1 MRVADAEQIARA
13 GGEPAVELVLGLL
26 AEIALLRERVDEHDR
41 LLKQD
46 STNSSKAPSNDPLLT
61 RQQRRARER
70 ERAKQQGRKQR
81 GGQPGHEGKSR
92 EMVAP
97 ERVDDHF
104 DHAPVACGCGHRFDG
119 SEEQVADPVLRQKWE
134 LPEIVPL
141 VIEHRLH
148 RLLCPECGTA
158 VLADSEGISGS
169 AFGPRLEAH
178 VAVMAGV
185 YRLSRRQ
192 IVELL
197 GEMFG
202 CSISVGAVN
211 ATIMR
216 MSAVLAD
223 PWRELRD
230 AVRKAQAVHADET
243 SWRLRGE
250 TNWLWVAASALM
262 ACYRIDPSRSQA
274 AAKEL
279 LGEDFGSFIITD
291 RYAGYH
297 WLDVLQQQL
306 CWCHAI
312 RQFVSLSERDG
323 APGRLGHQLLKA
335 AREVIGCHREYL
347 QDSHDLAWLHTRL
360 APHREQIQTLLQTG
374 VRGRH
379 LKTRRFCAGLLDEYD
394 ALWTFCEVEGIDPT
408 NNVAE
413 RALRHGVL
421 LRKIQLGTQSQNGN
435 RWIERICTARETCR
449 LQGRS
454 VLGYLQDAANAAHH
468 QQPIPSLTPT

>member
-1 MRVADAEQIARA
+1 VRVADAERIAGA

-26 AEIALLRERVDEHDR
+26 AEISALRERVDEHDR
-41 LLKQD
+41 LLKRD
-46 STNSSKAPSNDPLLT
+46 STNSSLAPSNDPPLT

-92 EMVAP
+92 ELAAP
-97 ERVDDHF
+97 ERVDDHVE
-104 DHAPVACGCGHRFDG
+104 HVPVSCGCGHRFDG
-119 SEEQVADPVLRQKWE
+119 SEDPVGDPVLRQKWE
-134 LPEIVPL
+134 LPEVVPL

-148 RLLCPECGTA
+148 RLLCPACGSA
-158 VLADSEGISGS
+158 VLAEGDGISAS

-202 CSISVGAVN
+202 CAISVGAVD

-216 MSAVLAD
+216 VSAMLAD

-230 AVRKAQAVHADET
+230 AVRHAQAVHADET

-312 RQFVSLSERDG
+312 RQFVSVSERPG
-323 APGRLGHQLLKA
+323 APGRLGEQLLKA
-335 AREVIGCHREYL
+335 ARGVIGAHREYL
-347 QDSHDLAWLHTRL
+347 QDNHDLAWLHDQL
-360 APHREQIQTLLQTG
+360 APYRESIKALLEQG

-394 ALWTFCEVEGIDPT
+394 AL
-408 NNVAE
+408 
-413 RALRHGVL
+413 
-421 LRKIQLGTQSQNGN
+421 
-435 RWIERICTARETCR
+435 
-449 LQGRS
+449 GRS
-454 VLGYLQDAANAAHH
+454 AKSPG
-468 QQPIPSLTPT
+468 